1 MPAELAAINRP
12 GLIVCEGPD
21 DERFLRTLL
30 VHLDI
35 QSIWVEHVE
44 GESQFRRYVRRLR
57 TRTGFELLRA
67 FALVRDAD
75 TDAGTKFS
83 HACSLLRDFRYP
95 TPAAP
100 LQIASGPLPA
110 LESSAT
116 GSVGSTGIMVL
127 PIGRTRGALED
138 LCLEAIRGDPSLTCV
153 DQFLECVALN
163 AGIGWP
169 DQYRSKARLNAWL
182 ASRGDPR
189 HRLRDA
195 ISAGMFPLDHTAFDP
210 IRQFLRDLAAA
221 ANAPEA
227 PRS

>member
-1 MPAELAAINRP
+1 MPAELAAISRP
-12 GLIVCEGPD
+12 GLILCEGPD
-21 DERFLRTLL
+21 DERFLRTML

-35 QSIWVEHVE
+35 QRIWVEYVE

-67 FALVRDAD
+67 FAIVRDAD

-95 TPAAP
+95 IPAAP

-110 LESSAT
+110 LESSAI

-153 DQFLECVALN
+153 DEFLDCVASN
-163 AGIGWP
+163 AAITWP
-169 DQYRSKARLNAWL
+169 EQYRSKARLNAWL

-195 ISAGMFPLDHTAFDP
+195 ISAGMLPLEHAAFGP
-210 IRQFLRDLAAA
+210 IKQFLRDLAVAA
-221 ANAPEA
+221 KVSESPGA
-227 PRS
+227 

>member
-1 MPAELAAINRP
+1 MPAELAAISRP

-30 VHLDI
+30 VHLNI

-44 GESQFRRYVRRLR
+44 GESQFRRYVGRLR
-57 TRTGFELLRA
+57 TRTGFELLRV
-67 FALVRDAD
+67 FAIVRDAD

-95 TPAAP
+95 IPVAP

-110 LESSAT
+110 LESNAI
-116 GSVGSTGIMVL
+116 GSVGSIAIMIL
-127 PIGRTRGALED
+127 PIGRTSGALED
-138 LCLEAIRGDPSLTCV
+138 VCLEAIRGDLSLPCV
-153 DQFLECVALN
+153 DEFLDCVASNGAITWLE
-163 AGIGWP
+163 
-169 DQYRSKARLNAWL
+169 QYRSKARLNVWL
-182 ASRGDPR
+182 GSRGDPR

-195 ISAGMFPLDHTAFDP
+195 ISAGMFPLDHGAFDP

-221 ANAPEA
+221 ANAPGN
-227 PRS
+227 PDP